1 MATVYIGG
9 ASIDER
15 GKASGGQAGNQTGR
29 ELRKQA
35 YYCLLYTSVYELA
48 TPTTETPDAVDPI
61 VPQSE
66 QVNLFTDGD
75 ALSATIHGSGWDT
88 ISDQAGLLA
97 TIAQLTARVAALE
110 QAAVNESTGG

>member
-35 YYCLLYTSVYELA
+35 YYDHHSHLSIIAYE
-48 TPTTETPDAVDPI
+48 I
-61 VPQSE
+61 HIC
-66 QVNLFTDGD
+66 QVFFYFL
-75 ALSATIHGSGWDT
+75 
-88 ISDQAGLLA
+88 
-97 TIAQLTARVAALE
+97 
-110 QAAVNESTGG
+110 